1 VVCARIS
8 EIRVQEAVMLA
19 YKKYVTI
26 KDPAK
31 LELTGLP
38 FRSGQRVEIVMIAED
53 EGRDERIEELRA
65 LFKKTQALPQAEA
78 ISEDMIAEEI
88 EEYRAGR

>member
-1 VVCARIS
+1 
-8 EIRVQEAVMLA
+8 MLA

-31 LELTGLP
+31 LELTDLP
-38 FRSGQRVEIVMIAED
+38 FRVGQRVEVVVIAED
-53 EGRDERIEELRA
+53 EERLARVEKLRT
-65 LFKKTQALPQAEA
+65 LFKETQALPQAQA
-78 ISEDMIAEEI
+78 ISEEVIAEEI

>member
-1 VVCARIS
+1 
-8 EIRVQEAVMLA
+8 MLA

-53 EGRDERIEELRA
+53 EERNEQLETLRA
-65 LFKKTQALPQAEA
+65 LFKETQALPQAEA
-78 ISEDMIAEEI
+78 ISEDLIAEEI

>member
-1 VVCARIS
+1 
-8 EIRVQEAVMLA
+8 MLA
-19 YKKYVTI
+19 YRKYVTI

-53 EGRDERIEELRA
+53 EERDDRIEALRA
-65 LFKKTQALPQAEA
+65 LFKKTQALPQAQA
-78 ISEDMIAEEI
+78 ISEDVIAEEI